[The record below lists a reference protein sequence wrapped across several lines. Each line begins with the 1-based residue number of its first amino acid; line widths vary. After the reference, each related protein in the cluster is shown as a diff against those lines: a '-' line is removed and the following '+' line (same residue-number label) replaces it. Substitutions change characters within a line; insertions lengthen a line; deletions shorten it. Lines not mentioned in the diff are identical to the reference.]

1 MAKRDGRGLGR
12 RFRSSPTRGRI
23 IANQQSSGPN
33 PGTLADAGEF
43 AVIHAVTA
51 GRDQPPS
58 TLLGPGDDAAVVA
71 APDARVA
78 VSTDLAVNGVHFR
91 TDWATGEQI
100 GRRAALAAM
109 ADIAAMGAVP
119 TALVVGLSAP
129 GGTKVELVTAIGN
142 GIHEAAAE
150 AGAGVVGGDVT
161 RGDQLA
167 LAVTVLGDLRGAAPV
182 LRSGARP
189 GDVVAVCGR
198 LGWAAAGLAVLSRG
212 FRSPAVVVGAYRV
225 PEPPLAAGPVAA
237 ASGATSM
244 IDVSDGLLADL
255 GHIAQA
261 SGVAI
266 DLKSVALQ
274 INPRLLEV
282 ASALGKNP
290 LEWVLTGGDDHAL
303 VATFPQGAG
312 TPPGWAQIGT
322 VGAVSEDSVPRVTV
336 DGAVP
341 DLTAGWDHFR

>member
-1 MAKRDGRGLGR
+1 MIRAVTEGRG
-12 RFRSSPTRGRI
+12 
-23 IANQQSSGPN
+23 
-33 PGTLADAGEF
+33 
-43 AVIHAVTA
+43 
-51 GRDQPPS
+51 QPPS
-58 TLLGPGDDAAVVA
+58 TVLGPGDDAAVVA
-71 APDARVA
+71 TPDGRVA
-78 VSTDLAVNGVHFR
+78 VSTDLAVDGVHFR

-129 GGTKVELVTAIGN
+129 GSTKVELVTAIGN
-142 GIHEAAAE
+142 GIHDAAEE

-161 RGDQLA
+161 RGDQLT
-167 LAVTVLGDLRGAAPV
+167 LAVTVLGDLRGATPV
-182 LRSGARP
+182 RRSGARP

-261 SGVAI
+261 SEVSI

-290 LEWVLTGGDDHAL
+290 LEWILTGGDDHAL
-303 VATFPQGAG
+303 VATFPYGAV

-322 VGAVSEDSVPRVTV
+322 VGAVGDGGAPSVTV